1 MAETREF
8 KPLKDLGSLTISE
21 TSELKFYVDEYKGY
35 KYGSIRTF
43 VKGDTYS
50 GPTKSGVTLNPG
62 LLNGV
67 IETLSKLPK
76 EPEAME
82 EKELAR
88 FPKKAGIELVV
99 RITIFK
105 DSTGIDLREWVEE
118 QTGLSLGYIEQ
129 LYSFGDRGRHARRI
143 RERQIPLGGE
153 RLGRRD
159 LDLARPAAAVEF
171 ERFLVGDQKR
181 L

>member
-8 KPLKDLGSLTISE
+8 KPLKEFGSIPISE

-43 VKGDTYS
+43 VKGETYS

-62 LLNGV
+62 LLDGV
-67 IETLSKLPK
+67 IEALAKLPK
-76 EPEAME
+76 EPTAVE

-99 RITIFK
+99 RITLFK
-105 DSTGIDLREWVEE
+105 DSTGVDLREWVEE
-118 QTGLSLGYIEQ
+118 PGYKGWSKKGVRIPYADLGKA
-129 LYSFGDRGRHARRI
+129 LDFLKDMK
-143 RERQIPLGGE
+143 PLV
-153 RLGRRD
+153 
-159 LDLARPAAAVEF
+159 AA
-171 ERFLVGDQKR
+171 K
-181 L
+181 